1 MTSAVGL
8 GMDINALV
16 AQLVE
21 AEGAAPKARLN
32 RREAVLNYQL
42 SALGQLKS
50 ALSSFRSGLSNL
62 LKPENFQQRSA
73 SSSHPE
79 LFTVSAGN
87 QAVAGKHDIEVVRLA
102 KAHKMISD
110 GFESKDAVV
119 GSGTLTLKVGEA
131 SVDIEIN
138 DSNNTLA
145 GIRDAINAAEISP
158 KVSATIVNVD
168 EGEGTVAKLVLTSG
182 ATGEAHALELSVS
195 EDAEAPG
202 LARLAQSNF
211 TDIDAAQDAVIRV
224 DGQTVTRGS
233 NTISDAIEGVTLTL
247 LKAEEGTTATAS
259 IQLDRAAAKK
269 NVTAFV
275 ENYNKLVSSLRQLTQ
290 YDAEKDDAGP
300 LNGDSTVRAITS
312 QLQRELSTVAPD
324 IASGF
329 RTLADIGITTERD
342 GTLKIDQAKLD
353 KAFDANYNQI
363 GELFAGEG
371 GLAVRLDR
379 MFEELLSSKGVL
391 ESRISGM
398 QDRSKGIAKER
409 ERLEL
414 RLEQVE
420 RRYRAQFVA
429 LDSLLVQLQSTSSY
443 LTQQLQNLQKL
454 TPQ

>member
-50 ALSSFRSGLSNL
+50 VLSSFRSGLSNL

-371 GLAVRLDR
+371 GLAVRLDG